1 MPHLASSIGPAQP
14 VSPASLQPQVSIV
27 EQNLGTICQAELA
40 VAEVLA
46 LILVFIICLLA
57 LGLLEQLVQH
67 LLADIVDLSLSHQ
80 RAQVGGHSLE
90 RTAQPFQLRFI
101 PSTGN
106 KEKRVPSKEKKEKM
120 ILTERLQ
127 ARCRDSDSRFE
138 TSKKTSPQARQELK
152 LPTKIPVQSYI
163 PSTAADTR

>member
-1 MPHLASSIGPAQP
+1 
-14 VSPASLQPQVSIV
+14 VSIV

-46 LILVFIICLLA
+46 LILIFLICLLA

-67 LLADIVDLSLSHQ
+67 LLADIVDLGLSHQ

-90 RTAQPFQLRFI
+90 RTAQQPFQLRFN

-138 TSKKTSPQARQELK
+138 TSKKTSSQARRELK

-163 PSTAADTR
+163 PSTAADTRKPRQMTIFT